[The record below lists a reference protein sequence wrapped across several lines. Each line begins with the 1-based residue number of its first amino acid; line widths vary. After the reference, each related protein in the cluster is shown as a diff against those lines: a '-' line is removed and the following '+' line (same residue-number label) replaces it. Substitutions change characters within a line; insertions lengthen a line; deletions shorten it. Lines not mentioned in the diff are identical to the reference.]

1 MGYSY
6 ELRNACNNLL
16 FYLQILIMNI
26 NQLAEQMYGKYMT
39 DLNPQQQDYVR
50 SEYER
55 QQQK

>member
-1 MGYSY
+1 
-6 ELRNACNNLL
+6 
-16 FYLQILIMNI
+16 MNI